1 MPVTVVLDHPHRH
14 TLRRVWREV
23 SALIGSLMILV
34 GLAALPAALLLNI
47 LVAMAVAPDVFGAQS
62 WSFCIA
68 TMVTVLG
75 PVVGIRLI
83 RGKRKLVL
91 FLRRFGYSE
100 ATSAITFATAKTTG
114 RSWRLV
120 TLDDAAIA
128 PVGVVIGT
136 RRFFRAASLGGA
148 GIARAWRIVIK
159 AAFLVMGVAIAG
171 ILCLV
176 GITLLRHED
185 LATLF
190 NHFSNAGEALS
201 WDIPSAF
208 YVLFWIASVSPFVG
222 LFVALL
228 QPLLIPFLGFF
239 LFFSFTSDAVRKA
252 EEARAAEIRSTREIE
267 AVTRSVAQQS
277 RKIFSPRLVVLK
289 VASSV
294 WKQTVSSLASLTS
307 VPLIDISE
315 PTENLLWEIQELTG
329 QFGAR
334 CVFVGHYDQVRRLA
348 ADAEE
353 APSLGGLNDRLSI
366 LLEGQE
372 VLAYTTDRQGMK
384 RFARAL
390 RAKFQTLSG

>member
-1 MPVTVVLDHPHRH
+1 MPVTVVLDYPHRH
-14 TLRRVWREV
+14 TLRRVAKGV
-23 SALIGSLMILV
+23 SALIGSLMVLL
-34 GLAALPAALLLNI
+34 GLAALPAALLLYI
-47 LVAMAVAPDVFGAQS
+47 LVEIAVVPDVVVLRS
-62 WSFCIA
+62 WSCCIA
-68 TMVTVLG
+68 TTITVLG
-75 PVVGIRLI
+75 LVVGIRLI

-128 PVGVVIGT
+128 PLGVATGT
-136 RRFFRAASLGGA
+136 RRLFRAGNFGGA
-148 GIARAWRIVIK
+148 AIARAWRIVIK
-159 AAFLVMGVAIAG
+159 AAFLVMGGAIVG

-201 WDIPSAF
+201 WNIPSAF

-228 QPLLIPFLGFF
+228 QVLLMPFLGFYV
-239 LFFSFTSDAVRKA
+239 FFSSSSDAVRQA
-252 EEARAAEIRSTREIE
+252 EEARAHEIRSTYEIG
-267 AVTRSVAQQS
+267 AVTRSVAEQS

-289 VASSV
+289 VDSSV

-307 VPLIDISE
+307 VPLIDVSE

-334 CVFVGHYDQVRRLA
+334 CVFVGHYDRVRRLA

-353 APSLGGLNDRLSI
+353 APSLEGLNDRLSI
-366 LLEGQE
+366 LLDGQE
-372 VLAYTTDRQGMK
+372 VLAYTTDRQGMR

>member
-1 MPVTVVLDHPHRH
+1 MPVTVVLDYPHRH
-14 TLRRVWREV
+14 TLRRVAKGV
-23 SALIGSLMILV
+23 SALIGSLMVLL
-34 GLAALPAALLLNI
+34 GLAALPAALLLYI
-47 LVAMAVAPDVFGAQS
+47 LVEIAVVPDVVVLRS
-62 WSFCIA
+62 WSCCIA
-68 TMVTVLG
+68 TTITVLG
-75 PVVGIRLI
+75 LVVGIRLI

-91 FLRRFGYSE
+91 FLRRFGYNE

-128 PVGVVIGT
+128 PLGVATGT
-136 RRFFRAASLGGA
+136 RRLFRAGNFGGA
-148 GIARAWRIVIK
+148 AIARAWRIVIK
-159 AAFLVMGVAIAG
+159 AAFLVMVGAIAG

-201 WDIPSAF
+201 WNIPSAF

-228 QPLLIPFLGFF
+228 LVLLMPFLSFYV
-239 LFFSFTSDAVRKA
+239 FFSSSSDAVRQA
-252 EEARAAEIRSTREIE
+252 EEARAHEIRSTHEIG
-267 AVTRSVAQQS
+267 AVTRSVAEQS

-289 VASSV
+289 VDSSV

-307 VPLIDISE
+307 VPLIDVSE
-315 PTENLLWEIQELTG
+315 PTENLLWEIRELTG

-334 CVFVGHYDQVRRLA
+334 CVFVGHYDRVRRLA

-353 APSLGGLNDRLSI
+353 TPSLGGLNDRLSI
-366 LLEGQE
+366 LLDGQE
-372 VLAYTTDRQGMK
+372 VLAYTTDLQGMK

-390 RAKFQTLSG
+390 RAKFQTLSR